1 MKVLAVNS
9 YTNDEAEEIC
19 VHVYDI
25 YLFEDRKKALFNLLK
40 SRVSVDHFC
49 PMHWL
54 EGIDFNN
61 LGFELEDVQKMPKSL
76 QGTALEYLERKEN
89 VEQAPA
95 KMKEYLHSI
104 ENRVNA
110 AQSDEDL
117 KEINDELGE
126 RWGIVSLYD
135 KETVTEIENVDNIK
149 YKYFPL

>member
-1 MKVLAVNS
+1 MFGNS
-9 YTNDEAEEIC
+9 SRYNGN
-19 VHVYDI
+19 HGWVYW
-25 YLFEDRKKALFNLLK
+25 YWN
-40 SRVSVDHFC
+40 
-49 PMHWL
+49 
-54 EGIDFNN
+54 
-61 LGFELEDVQKMPKSL
+61 
-76 QGTALEYLERKEN
+76 
-89 VEQAPA
+89 
-95 KMKEYLHSI
+95 SI